1 MIQFYAKNTAQYSL
15 NVLFQNDLL
24 CIQVRVNMSP
34 TKGGLEMG
42 KKIIDITPAPAV
54 SVNKKRVAAYARVSC
69 DKDAMLHSLAAQ
81 IDYYHSF
88 ICNNADWEFMGVYA
102 DEAKTGTSE
111 IREQFQ
117 LMLADCKAGKID
129 MVVTKSVSRFARNTV
144 TLLRTVRMLKS
155 LGIDVFFEEQG
166 IYTLSAEGEVM
177 LTLLGSFAQAES
189 LSCSDNV
196 KWRIRKG
203 FEEGKASTCTM
214 LGYRLVNGEITMVPD
229 EADLVR
235 RIYGLYIDGCG
246 LQKICN
252 ILNGEGTMTRFGCE
266 WHTDTIRGIL
276 TNEKYIGDLR
286 LQKTLVTDH
295 LTKKQVPNI
304 GQLPQFYVESNHEAI
319 IEKEAFETVQR
330 ELRRRRPSAPD
341 KPATQST
348 FTGKIRCDIC
358 GKNYRRKTT
367 PYNVVWCCSTYNTK
381 GKKYC
386 TSKSIPEATLKA
398 SASEVLSLT
407 AFDDEAFTANI
418 EHIDALEDNLLRFVF
433 RNGRTVI
440 CRWQDRS
447 RSKSWTDEM
456 REAARQNALRRS

>member
-1 MIQFYAKNTAQYSL
+1 
-15 NVLFQNDLL
+15 
-24 CIQVRVNMSP
+24 
-34 TKGGLEMG
+34 MG
-42 KKIIDITPAPAV
+42 KKIIDITPALAV

-88 ICNNADWEFMGVYA
+88 ICNNADWEFVGVYA
-102 DEAKTGTSE
+102 DEAKTGTKDT
-111 IREQFQ
+111 REQFQ

-144 TLLRTVRMLKS
+144 TLLRAVRMLKS

-203 FEEGKASTCTM
+203 FAEGRASTCTM
-214 LGYRLVNGEITMVPD
+214 LGYRLVNGEIIMVPD
-229 EADLVR
+229 EAELVR
-235 RIYGLYIDGCG
+235 RIYGLYLDGNG

-252 ILNGEGTMTRFGCE
+252 LLNEEGTLTRFGCE
-266 WHTDTIRGIL
+266 WHTDSIRGIL
-276 TNEKYIGDLR
+276 TNEKYMGDLR

-295 LTKKQVPNI
+295 LSKRQIPNI
-304 GQLPQFYVESNHEAI
+304 GQLPQYYVESDHKAI
-319 IEKEAFETVQR
+319 IDKSVFEAVQT
-330 ELRRRRPSAPD
+330 ESQRRRVSDPKQSGSQSA
-341 KPATQST
+341 
-348 FTGKIRCDIC
+348 FTGKIHCGIC

-381 GKKYC
+381 GKKFC
-386 TSKSIPEATLKA
+386 ASKVIPEATLTSSFWGSSIGFA
-398 SASEVLSLT
+398 P
-407 AFDDEAFTANI
+407 
-418 EHIDALEDNLLRFVF
+418 
-433 RNGRTVI
+433 
-440 CRWQDRS
+440 
-447 RSKSWTDEM
+447 KSGSIYT
-456 REAARQNALRRS
+456 